1 MSKTMRWMIHG
12 TAILGMM
19 FLVFLVLDQFNPMMN
34 FVDNSVSRWLLA
46 VLCLC
51 AIARSVLGWRRESAD
66 ERVNHE
72 PI

>member
-1 MSKTMRWMIHG
+1 MDEPRDGCARDDVS
-12 TAILGMM
+12 
-19 FLVFLVLDQFNPMMN
+19 VFLVLDQFNPMMN

-46 VLCLC
+46 ALCLC

>member
-1 MSKTMRWMIHG
+1 MSKTMRWMNHG
-12 TAILGMM
+12 TVVLGMM

-46 VLCLC
+46 ALCLC

-66 ERVNHE
+66 GRENHE